1 MPFCS
6 NLFEL
11 PNCAN
16 TRACNLTFYETASGK
31 INVIEIPSKN
41 PEGDTVLCI
50 HGLCCDARIFKYVG
64 IKLSEAGYNVA
75 SMDLPGHGKSDG
87 KRGDLDFG
95 TCIESI
101 GQIIRELKK
110 RSSRVFLLA
119 HSMGSTF
126 ALWYAHLFKGSV
138 DGLILLCP
146 YIRVRNMKRRFDAEP
161 NAIQSLLLLLGRI
174 FVPCKR
180 LDITKAFPAYVK
192 IGGDRVAWMMKDPI
206 INFRYSYRYLVDVIT
221 MRNSRL
227 AELSDIGD
235 VPVLLL
241 HGKEDRN
248 VYPQVS
254 EEFFKLLGTE
264 KKDIKIFD
272 CDHWFY
278 DAMFYVQAS
287 TYAEESRMQVISSLV
302 TWIRSLNNRK

>member
-1 MPFCS
+1 MT
-6 NLFEL
+6 L
-11 PNCAN
+11 
-16 TRACNLTFYETASGK
+16 YETASGK
-31 INVIEIPSKN
+31 INVIETPSKTS
-41 PEGDTVLCI
+41 EGDTVLCI
-50 HGLCCDARIFKYVG
+50 HGFCCDARIFKYIG
-64 IKLSEAGYNVA
+64 TKLSGAGYNVA
-75 SMDLPGHGKSDG
+75 SMDLPGHGRSDG
-87 KRGDLDFG
+87 EKGDLDFDA
-95 TCIESI
+95 CIKSI
-101 GQIIRELKK
+101 DQIVRELKK

-174 FVPCKR
+174 FVPRKR
-180 LDITKAFPAYVK
+180 LDITKAFPTYVR

-206 INFRYSYRYLVDVIT
+206 INFRYSYRYLVDVVT
-221 MRNSRL
+221 LRNSRL

-235 VPVLLL
+235 VPVLIL

-248 VYPQVS
+248 VYLQVS
-254 EEFFKLLGTE
+254 KEFFKLLRTE
-264 KKDIKIFD
+264 KKEIKIFD

-278 DAMFYVQAS
+278 DAMFYAQAS
-287 TYAEESRMQVISSLV
+287 TYTEESRIQFVSSIV
-302 TWIRSLNNRK
+302 MWIRSLNSRK